1 MTTPAV
7 RRKTRRQRGF
17 SLLELLTAMMIIAVI
32 ATLGFGQYKNY
43 MAHANYLKAQDDLK
57 VVAEGLDQYWL
68 KNGHYPEFGSY
79 EAMVDNNS
87 VLVKGNLIKANMPAL
102 DPFKQPYEGK
112 SSRFDYE
119 LKCAG
124 DSDPKR
130 QETAGPFIRK
140 PGQGMVTQGAGGA
153 PEAGPKK

>member
-1 MTTPAV
+1 MTTPAT

-32 ATLGFGQYKNY
+32 ATLGFGQYQNY

-57 VVAEGLDQYWL
+57 VVAEGLDQFYL
-68 KNGHYPEFGSY
+68 KNGYYPDFGSY

-87 VLVKGNLIKANMPAL
+87 VLVKGSLIKANMSPV

-124 DSDPKR
+124 DSNPKR
-130 QETAGPFIRK
+130 QESAGPFIRK
-140 PGQGMVTQGAGGA
+140 PGQGMVTQGGTAA
-153 PEAGPKK
+153 PEAPKK